1 MAEGAVARRRRHG
14 QMLAAL
20 KRLFIYALASAAV
33 VAVAFVVVKIAMDP
47 AFQLGSVSVTGAG
60 RTSEEEVLR
69 AAALPA
75 GRNVW
80 FLDTASAAARVET
93 LPWVRSASIER
104 QWPNVVTIVIV
115 ERVAAARVELLNAG
129 PKGPAPH
136 EGSTGPAPQYALVD
150 AELRVLA
157 VEQTDERD
165 AGLPLLSVQPAPPRL
180 DSPGSDVRTPE
191 LAQAL
196 DAAQRLIRLGVRIS
210 EVESRPATGIGFT
223 TASRLRVLFGTT
235 DDLERKVALLAAI
248 SKRIA
253 HPDEV
258 AYVDLRSAAAPTVEY
273 R

>member
-1 MAEGAVARRRRHG
+1 MAEGAVARRRRHS
-14 QMLAAL
+14 QMLATL

-33 VAVAFVVVKIAMDP
+33 AAVAFVVVKIAMDP
-47 AFQLGSVSVTGAG
+47 AFQLGSVSVAGAA
-60 RTSEEEVLR
+60 RTSEEDVLR

-75 GRNVW
+75 GRNIW
-80 FLDTASAAARVET
+80 FLDTASAAARMES

-104 QWPNVVTIVIV
+104 QWPNVVTIAIA
-115 ERVAAARVELLNAG
+115 ERVAAARVLLLPDAG
-129 PKGPAPH
+129 PKGPSPH
-136 EGSTGPAPQYALVD
+136 GPAPQYALVD

-165 AGLPLLSVQPAPPRL
+165 AALPLLSVQPVPLRL

-235 DDLERKVALLAAI
+235 DDMERKVALLAAI
-248 SKRIA
+248 SKRIVR
-253 HPDEV
+253 PDEV